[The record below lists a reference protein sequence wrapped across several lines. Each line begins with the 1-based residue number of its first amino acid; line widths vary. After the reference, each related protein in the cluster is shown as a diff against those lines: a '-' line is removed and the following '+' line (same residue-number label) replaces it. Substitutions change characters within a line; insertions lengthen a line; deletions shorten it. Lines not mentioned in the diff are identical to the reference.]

1 MCDRENFYFAFEC
14 EEPDLLFAGR
24 RKFDEPELWKD
35 SDVEIFLSPDGN
47 RKRYYQFM
55 LNAHGDLADLR
66 VVDSVTDFSWNS
78 GAEVKTAAIPGKKWT
93 AEIRLPRKSMEPVS
107 GDSVLANFTR
117 HRVLDGKKTGTP
129 YYSWSPFARSFGDI
143 TRFGKLVFTLEPADN
158 LIADGVFS
166 VPATEKTR
174 YWWGKWTSTSKRF
187 NRDER
192 YFVSGGASAR
202 LENSINTLCQYV
214 PLKPDTEYVIS
225 FLAKMKDVKKL
236 EPNWSGFY
244 VRIDPGNGKALYYP
258 AAYGIQLTG
267 SCPWT
272 RMEHRFRTPK
282 DTGSK
287 SKPYINFIL
296 RKAEGAVWIDD
307 VKLSP
312 AGTVSA
318 LKSAK

>member
-1 MCDRENFYFAFEC
+1 M
-14 EEPDLLFAGR
+14 
-24 RKFDEPELWKD
+24 
-35 SDVEIFLSPDGN
+35 
-47 RKRYYQFM
+47 
-55 LNAHGDLADLR
+55 
-66 VVDSVTDFSWNS
+66 
-78 GAEVKTAAIPGKKWT
+78 KK
-93 AEIRLPRKSMEPVS
+93 
-107 GDSVLANFTR
+107 
-117 HRVLDGKKTGTP
+117 
-129 YYSWSPFARSFGDI
+129 
-143 TRFGKLVFTLEPADN
+143 
-158 LIADGVFS
+158 
-166 VPATEKTR
+166 
-174 YWWGKWTSTSKRF
+174 
-187 NRDER
+187 
-192 YFVSGGASAR
+192 YFVS
-202 LENSINTLCQYV
+202 V
-214 PLKPDTEYVIS
+214 
-225 FLAKMKDVKKL
+225 KMKDVKKL

-318 LKSAK
+318 RKSAK